1 MINNSKLIELLK
13 GKKLLTDSDI
23 VEVEA
28 VLKKDK
34 GINIEAFLLGQK
46 MIGPEKLTEIKAELY
61 GFPYKNLVDI
71 NIPEETLKLIKKD
84 LAENYLAVCFFS
96 DSTTMNVG
104 LVDPNLKSMD
114 AINFLGKQKKMM
126 VEYFMISKISFNSI
140 FKQYE
145 KMEDQISSAIETKT
159 KEDQLE
165 ILDFN
170 KEEEQNVLNMEDSDS
185 APVAQ
190 IVSVIIKNG
199 VNSRASDIHVEPYE
213 NESRVR
219 YRVDGIL
226 KNALFLPKN
235 IHNAVVARI
244 KVLAKMK
251 MDETRVPQDG
261 RIVLILDGRE
271 IDFRISTLPIGNN
284 KEKVV
289 LRILDTV
296 NAIVSL
302 KELGFNS
309 HVLDILEK
317 NIKKTNGIILSTG
330 PTGSGKT
337 TTLYSIINIL
347 NKEGVN
353 ISTLEDP
360 VEYQIKGINQSQIR
374 PKIGYSFATGLR
386 SLVRQDPD
394 IIMVGEVRDDETAE
408 LSVHAGLTGHLVLST
423 LHTNDALGTIFRLL
437 DMKVE
442 PILLASIL
450 RVVVAQRLL
459 RRLCPHCRKEMD
471 LETRTAIIAKAK
483 EELSNLS
490 PERLKKEIPELKDAT
505 NFESLK
511 LYQPV
516 GCPRCQETGYLSRIV
531 IGEVIEI
538 DENLRNLIINNIN
551 EIKIE
556 NVKKSQEFIS
566 IRQDGFFK
574 ILNGMS
580 TLEEVL
586 RVIEV

>member
-1 MINNSKLIELLK
+1 MINNSKLFELLK
-13 GKKLLTDSDI
+13 SKGLLKEEE
-23 VEVEA
+23 VNEVETA
-28 VLKKDK
+28 LKKDEA
-34 GINIEAFLLGQK
+34 INLDSFLLRQK
-46 MIGPEKLTEIKAELY
+46 IIGPEKLTEVKAELLGLEY
-61 GFPYKNLVDI
+61 VNLVDMT
-71 NIPEETLKLIKKD
+71 IPEEKLNLIKKD
-84 LAENYLAVCFFS
+84 LAENYLAVCFEADENNMS
-96 DSTTMNVG
+96 VG
-104 LVDPNLKSMD
+104 LVNPNLKAMD
-114 AINFLGKQKKMM
+114 AISFLAKQKKMT
-126 VEYFMISKISFNSI
+126 VSYFMISKISFNSV

-145 KMEDQISSAIETKT
+145 KMEEQISSAIEIKA
-159 KEDQLE
+159 KEDERELVE
-165 ILDFN
+165 VD
-170 KEEEQNVLNMEDSDS
+170 KDEEQGIMDMEDVDN

-199 VNSRASDIHVEPYE
+199 VDSRASDIHVEPYE

-235 IHNAVVARI
+235 IHSAVVARI

-251 MDETRVPQDG
+251 LDETRIPQDG
-261 RIVLILDGRE
+261 RIVLNLDGRE

-284 KEKVV
+284 KEKAV

-296 NAIVSL
+296 NSIVTL
-302 KELGFNS
+302 EELGFNS
-309 HVLDILEK
+309 YVLDVVGR

-394 IIMVGEVRDDETAE
+394 IIMVGEIRDDETAE

-450 RVVVAQRLL
+450 RAVIAQRLV
-459 RRLCPHCRKEMD
+459 RKICPHCRKEVD
-471 LETRTAIIAKAK
+471 AETKSALIEKAK
-483 EELSNLS
+483 KEFSNLK
-490 PERLKKEIPELKDAT
+490 PERIIKEVTELKDI
-505 NFESLK
+505 NNYEDLK
-511 LYQPV
+511 LYEPV
-516 GCPRCQETGYLSRIV
+516 GCSRCQQTGYLGRVV
-531 IGEVIEI
+531 IGEVVEV
-538 DENLRNLIINNIN
+538 DDNLRNIIINNQKDIG
-551 EIKIE
+551 IE
-556 NVKKSQEFIS
+556 NIKTSQEFIS
-566 IRQDGFFK
+566 IKQDGLFK
-574 ILNGMS
+574 VLNGV
-580 TLEEVL
+580 TNLGEVL